1 MLSITEETPRQKQ
14 VADYTTY
21 FIQAQRELPDWGLS
35 HLLSQLS
42 TCKTRNEIDLAEELI
57 AQYALGRIKPSIS
70 IEGVRWTLAE
80 LC

>member
-1 MLSITEETPRQKQ
+1 MLSITETSSNQKR
-14 VADYTTY
+14 VTDYTTY
-21 FIQAQRELPDWGLS
+21 FIQAQRDIPDWGLT
-35 HLLSQLS
+35 HLLNQLS
-42 TCKTRNEIDLAEELI
+42 TSKTRNEIDLAEELI